1 MTLATLQA
9 LIAGNLVAWL
19 LVFTRVGSAFLVIPV
34 FGDQFVPTQVRLLL
48 ALLISLLVTP
58 ILAGRLP
65 PEPNSPL
72 ALFVLLAGEVLIGIF
87 IGTLPRLMFGAL
99 EVAGMIIAMQTGLSN
114 AFVYN
119 PALASQGSLPGS
131 LLSWLALLLIL
142 ITNLHHLLIL
152 AVVHSYETFQPGG
165 AVPVGDFAQAVTRVA
180 ADSFMIGVEMAAP
193 FLATG
198 LVFALALGVMARLA
212 PQMQVFF
219 VFMSAQIA
227 YGLFL
232 FAITV
237 SAMMTFWLRH
247 FEGTLV
253 QFLSPG

>member
-1 MTLATLQA
+1 VAALEA
-9 LIAGNLVAWL
+9 LIAGNLFAWL
-19 LVFTRVGSAFLVIPV
+19 LVFTRVGSAIMVMPV
-34 FGDQFVPTQVRLLL
+34 FGDQFVPIRVRLAL
-48 ALLISLLVTP
+48 ALIVSVIVTP
-58 ILAGRLP
+58 
-65 PEPNSPL
+65 
-72 ALFVLLAGEVLIGIF
+72 VLLAQLPKEPASALSLFLLLTGEILVGIF
-87 IGTLPRLMFGAL
+87 IGSLARLMFGAL

-114 AFVYN
+114 AFVFN

-152 AVVHSYETFQPGG
+152 AVVRSYELFQPG
-165 AVPVGDFAQAVTRVA
+165 APPPVADFTQSVTRLV

>member
-1 MTLATLQA
+1 MAALQA
-9 LIAGNLVAWL
+9 LIAGNLFAWL
-19 LVFTRVGSAFLVIPV
+19 LVFTRVGSAFMVMPL
-34 FGDQFVPTQVRLLL
+34 FGDQFVPTNMRLLL
-48 ALLISLLVTP
+48 ALTISLIVTP
-58 ILAGRLP
+58 VLAPQLP
-65 PEPNSPL
+65 HEPNSVL
-72 ALFVLLAGEVLIGIF
+72 ALFLLLSGEILIGVF
-87 IGTLPRLMFGAL
+87 IGSLPRLMFGAL

-114 AFVYN
+114 AFVFN
-119 PALASQGSLPGS
+119 PSLASQGSLPGS

-142 ITNLHHLLIL
+142 ITNMHHLLLL
-152 AVVHSYETFQPGG
+152 AVVHSYDLFQPG
-165 AVPVGDFAQAVTRVA
+165 APVPVNDLAETVTRVV
-180 ADSFMIGVEMAAP
+180 ADSFTIGVEMAAP

-198 LVFALALGVMARLA
+198 LVFALALGIMARLA

-237 SAMMTFWLRH
+237 SAMMTFWLGH
-247 FEGTLV
+247 FESSLT

>member
-1 MTLATLQA
+1 MM
-9 LIAGNLVAWL
+9 VM
-19 LVFTRVGSAFLVIPV
+19 PV
-34 FGDQFVPTQVRLLL
+34 FGDQFVPTQARLLL
-48 ALLISLLVTP
+48 ALVISVVVTP
-58 ILAGRLP
+58 
-65 PEPNSPL
+65 
-72 ALFVLLAGEVLIGIF
+72 VLLPVLPREPAAVLSLVLLLTGEILIGVF
-87 IGTLPRLMFGAL
+87 IGSVARLMFGAL
-99 EVAGMIIAMQTGLSN
+99 EVAGMIIAMPTGLSN
-114 AFVYN
+114 AFVFN

-131 LLSWLALLLIL
+131 LMSWLALLLIL
-142 ITNLHHLLIL
+142 ITNLHHLLIE
-152 AVVHSYETFQPGG
+152 AVVRSYELFQPG
-165 AVPVGDFAQAVTRVA
+165 APVPLNDFAQSVTRLV
-180 ADSFMIGVEMAAP
+180 ADSFLIGVEMAAP

-198 LVFALALGVMARLA
+198 MVFALALGVMARLA

-247 FEGTLV
+247 FESTLV

>member
-1 MTLATLQA
+1 MTALQT
-9 LIAGNLVAWL
+9 LIAGNLFAWL
-19 LVFTRVGSAFLVIPV
+19 LVFTRVGSAMMVMPV
-34 FGDQFVPTQVRLLL
+34 FGDQFVPTQARLLL
-48 ALLISLLVTP
+48 ALIISVVVTP
-58 ILAGRLP
+58 VLLP
-65 PEPNSPL
+65 VLPREPAAVLSL
-72 ALFVLLAGEVLIGIF
+72 ALLLMGEILIGIF
-87 IGTLPRLMFGAL
+87 IGSVARLMFGAL

-114 AFVYN
+114 AFVFN

-131 LLSWLALLLIL
+131 LMSWLALLLIL
-142 ITNLHHLLIL
+142 ITNLHHLLIE
-152 AVVHSYETFQPGG
+152 AVVRSYELFQPG
-165 AVPVGDFAQAVTRVA
+165 APVPVNDFAQSVTRLV
-180 ADSFMIGVEMAAP
+180 ADSFLIGVEMAAP

-198 LVFALALGVMARLA
+198 MVFALALGVMARLA

-247 FEGTLV
+247 FESTLV

>member
-1 MTLATLQA
+1 MAALQA
-9 LIAGNLVAWL
+9 LIAGNLFAWL
-19 LVFTRVGSAFLVIPV
+19 LVFTRVGSAFMVMPL
-34 FGDQFVPTQVRLLL
+34 FGDQFVPTNMRLLL
-48 ALLISLLVTP
+48 ALVVSVIVTP
-58 ILAGRLP
+58 VLAPQLP
-65 PEPNSPL
+65 HEPASVL
-72 ALFVLLAGEVLIGIF
+72 ALFLLLSGEILIGVF
-87 IGTLPRLMFGAL
+87 IGSLPRLMFGAL

-114 AFVYN
+114 AFVFN
-119 PALASQGSLPGS
+119 PSLASQGSLPGS
-131 LLSWLALLLIL
+131 LLSWLALLLIS
-142 ITNLHHLLIL
+142 ITNMHHLLLL
-152 AVVHSYETFQPGG
+152 AVVHSYDLFQPG
-165 AVPVGDFAQAVTRVA
+165 APVPVNDLAESVTRMV

-247 FEGTLV
+247 FESSLT

>member
-1 MTLATLQA
+1 MAALQT
-9 LIAGNLVAWL
+9 LIAGNLFAWL
-19 LVFTRVGSAFLVIPV
+19 LVFTRVGAAFMVMPV

-48 ALLISLLVTP
+48 ALIVSVVVTP
-58 ILAGRLP
+58 
-65 PEPNSPL
+65 
-72 ALFVLLAGEVLIGIF
+72 VLLPQLPTEPVSALSLFLLLSGEILVGVF
-87 IGTLPRLMFGAL
+87 IGSLPRLMFGAL

-142 ITNLHHLLIL
+142 ITNLHHLLL
-152 AVVHSYETFQPGG
+152 MAVIHSYELVKPGG
-165 AVPVGDFAQAVTRVA
+165 PIPINDFAETVTRLV

>member
-1 MTLATLQA
+1 MAALQA
-9 LIAGNLVAWL
+9 LIAGNLFAWL
-19 LVFTRVGSAFLVIPV
+19 LVFTRVGSAMMVLPV
-34 FGDQFVPTQVRLLL
+34 FGDQFVPNRVRLLL
-48 ALLISLLVTP
+48 ALIISMIVTP
-58 ILAGRLP
+58 ALLSQLP
-65 PEPNSPL
+65 REPASVL
-72 ALFVLLAGEVLIGIF
+72 SLFLLLAGEILTGIF
-87 IGTLPRLMFGAL
+87 IGSLGRLMFGAL

-114 AFVYN
+114 AFVFN
-119 PALASQGSLPGS
+119 PALATQGSLPGS

-142 ITNLHHLLIL
+142 ITNLHHLLIM
-152 AVVHSYETFQPGG
+152 AVVRSYETFQPG
-165 AVPVGDFAQAVTRVA
+165 APVPIGDFAQTVTRLV

-237 SAMMTFWLRH
+237 SAMMTFWLGH

-253 QFLSPG
+253 QFLNPG

>member
-1 MTLATLQA
+1 MTALQA
-9 LIAGNLVAWL
+9 LIDANLFAWL
-19 LVFTRVGSAFLVIPV
+19 LVFTRVGSAMMVLPV
-34 FGDQFVPTQVRLLL
+34 FGDQFVPNRVRLLL
-48 ALLISLLVTP
+48 ALIISMIVTP
-58 ILAGRLP
+58 ALLSQLP
-65 PEPNSPL
+65 REPASVL
-72 ALFVLLAGEVLIGIF
+72 SLFLLLAGEILTGIF
-87 IGTLPRLMFGAL
+87 IGSLGRLMFGAL

-114 AFVYN
+114 AFVFN
-119 PALASQGSLPGS
+119 PALATQGSLPGS

-142 ITNLHHLLIL
+142 ITNLHHLLIM
-152 AVVHSYETFQPGG
+152 AVVRSYETFQPG
-165 AVPVGDFAQAVTRVA
+165 APVPIGDFAQTVTRLV

-198 LVFALALGVMARLA
+198 LVFALALGIMARLA

-237 SAMMTFWLRH
+237 SAMMLFWLRH
-247 FEGTLV
+247 FEGTLI

>member
-1 MTLATLQA
+1 MAALQS
-9 LIAGNLVAWL
+9 LIAGNLFAWL
-19 LVFTRVGSAFLVIPV
+19 LVFTRVGSAMMVMPV
-34 FGDQFVPTQVRLLL
+34 FGDQFVPIQARLLL
-48 ALLISLLVTP
+48 ALIISVVVTPVLLPVLPHEPAAVLSLALLLVGE
-58 ILAGRLP
+58 IL
-65 PEPNSPL
+65 
-72 ALFVLLAGEVLIGIF
+72 VGIF
-87 IGTLPRLMFGAL
+87 IGSLARLMFGAL

-114 AFVYN
+114 AFVFN

-131 LLSWLALLLIL
+131 LMSWLALLLIL
-142 ITNLHHLLIL
+142 ITNLHHLLIE
-152 AVVHSYETFQPGG
+152 AVVHSYELFQPG
-165 AVPVGDFAQAVTRVA
+165 APVPLNDFAQSVTRLV
-180 ADSFMIGVEMAAP
+180 ADSFLIGVEMAAP

-198 LVFALALGVMARLA
+198 MVFALALGVMARLA

-237 SAMMTFWLRH
+237 SAMMSFWLRH
-247 FEGTLV
+247 FESTLV

>member
-1 MTLATLQA
+1 MAALQT
-9 LIAGNLVAWL
+9 LIAGNLFAWL
-19 LVFTRVGSAFLVIPV
+19 LVFTRVGAAMMVMPV

-48 ALLISLLVTP
+48 ALAISLVVTP
-58 ILAGRLP
+58 
-65 PEPNSPL
+65 
-72 ALFVLLAGEVLIGIF
+72 VLLPELPREPASVLGLFLLLGGELLIGVF
-87 IGTLPRLMFGAL
+87 IGSLGRLMFGAL

-114 AFVYN
+114 AFVFN
-119 PALASQGSLPGS
+119 PSLATQGSLPGS

-142 ITNLHHLLIL
+142 ITNLHHLLLSAI
-152 AVVHSYETFQPGG
+152 VHSYEMFQPG
-165 AVPVGDFAQAVTRVA
+165 APLPVGDFTQTVTRLV
-180 ADSFMIGVEMAAP
+180 ADSFTIGVQMSAP

-198 LVFALALGVMARLA
+198 LVFALALGIMARLA

-237 SAMMTFWLRH
+237 SAMMMFWLRH

-253 QFLSPG
+253 QFLAPE

>member
-9 LIAGNLVAWL
+9 LIAGNLFAWL

-131 LLSWLALLLIL
+131 MLSWMALLMIL
-142 ITNLHHLLIL
+142 ITNMHHMLIT
-152 AVVHSYETFQPGG
+152 AVVQSYDLFQPG
-165 AVPVGDFAQAVTRVA
+165 APLPVQDFAEMILHMVA
-180 ADSFMIGVEMAAP
+180 TSFAIGVEMAAP
-193 FLATG
+193 FIATG
-198 LVFALALGVMARLA
+198 LVFALALGVMSRLA
-212 PQMQVFF
+212 PQMQVFV
-219 VFMSAQIA
+219 VFTAAQIG
-227 YGLFL
+227 YGLIL
-232 FAITV
+232 LAITLG
-237 SAMMTFWLRH
+237 AMMMFWLRH
-247 FEGTLV
+247 FESNLMD
-253 QFLSPG
+253 FINPG

>member
-1 MTLATLQA
+1 MAALEA
-9 LIAGNLVAWL
+9 LIAGNLFAWL
-19 LVFTRVGSAFLVIPV
+19 LVFTRVGSAMMVLPV
-34 FGDQFVPTQVRLLL
+34 FGDQFVPARVRLVL
-48 ALLISLLVTP
+48 ALIISLIVTP
-58 ILAGRLP
+58 
-65 PEPNSPL
+65 
-72 ALFVLLAGEVLIGIF
+72 VLLPQLPREPASVLSLFLLLLGEIMIGVF
-87 IGTLPRLMFGAL
+87 IGSLGRLMFGAL

-114 AFVYN
+114 AFVFN

>member
-1 MTLATLQA
+1 MM
-9 LIAGNLVAWL
+9 VM
-19 LVFTRVGSAFLVIPV
+19 PV

-48 ALLISLLVTP
+48 ALAVSLVVTP
-58 ILAGRLP
+58 VLLPVLP
-65 PEPNSPL
+65 PEPAAVL
-72 ALFVLLAGEVLIGIF
+72 QLFLLLAGELLIGVF
-87 IGTLPRLMFGAL
+87 IGSIGRLMFGAL

-114 AFVYN
+114 AFVFN
-119 PALASQGSLPGS
+119 PSLATQGSLPGS
-131 LLSWLALLLIL
+131 MLSWLALLLIL
-142 ITNLHHLLIL
+142 ITNLHHVLLAGVI
-152 AVVHSYETFQPGG
+152 HSYALFPPG
-165 AVPVGDFAQAVTRVA
+165 APLPMGDMAEQVTRLA
-180 ADSFMIGVEMAAP
+180 ADSFTIGVEMSAP

-237 SAMMTFWLRH
+237 SAMMMFWLHH
-247 FEGTLV
+247 FEGTLI
-253 QFLSPG
+253 QFLSPGW

>member
-1 MTLATLQA
+1 MTALQA
-9 LIAGNLVAWL
+9 LIDANLFAWL
-19 LVFTRVGSAFLVIPV
+19 LVFTRVGSAIMVMPL

-48 ALLISLLVTP
+48 SAMICLVVTPVLLPRLPHEPTAVLSLALLL
-58 ILAGRLP
+58 G
-65 PEPNSPL
+65 
-72 ALFVLLAGEVLIGIF
+72 GEIMIGVF
-87 IGTLPRLMFGAL
+87 IGSVARLMFGAL

-114 AFVYN
+114 AFVFN
-119 PALASQGSLPGS
+119 PSLSSQGSLPGS
-131 LLSWLALLLIL
+131 MLSWMALLLIL
-142 ITNLHHLLIL
+142 ITNLHHMMIMG
-152 AVVHSYETFQPGG
+152 VVHSYDLFVPGG
-165 AVPVGDFAQAVTRVA
+165 PLPVADFAQAVARLV

-193 FLATG
+193 FFATG

-237 SAMMTFWLRH
+237 SAMMTFWLNH
-247 FEGTLV
+247 FESTLI
-253 QFLSPG
+253 QFLSPQ

>member
-1 MTLATLQA
+1 MAALQA
-9 LIAGNLVAWL
+9 LIAGNLFAWL
-19 LVFTRVGSAFLVIPV
+19 LVFTRVGSAMMVLPV
-34 FGDQFVPTQVRLLL
+34 FGDQFVPNRVRLLL
-48 ALLISLLVTP
+48 ALIISMIVTP
-58 ILAGRLP
+58 ALLSQLP
-65 PEPNSPL
+65 REPASVL
-72 ALFVLLAGEVLIGIF
+72 SLFLLLAGEILTGIF
-87 IGTLPRLMFGAL
+87 IGSLGRLMFGAL

-114 AFVYN
+114 AFVFN
-119 PALASQGSLPGS
+119 PALATQGSLPGS

-142 ITNLHHLLIL
+142 ITNLHHLLL
-152 AVVHSYETFQPGG
+152 MAVVRSYDLFQPG
-165 AVPVGDFAQAVTRVA
+165 APLPVGDFAQTVTRLV

-237 SAMMTFWLRH
+237 SAMMTFWLGH

-253 QFLSPG
+253 QFLNPG

>member
-1 MTLATLQA
+1 MAVLQT
-9 LIAGNLVAWL
+9 LIAGNLFAWL
-19 LVFTRVGSAFLVIPV
+19 LVFTRVGAAMMVMPV

-48 ALLISLLVTP
+48 ALIISVIVTP
-58 ILAGRLP
+58 VLLP
-65 PEPNSPL
+65 QLPHEPASVL
-72 ALFVLLAGEVLIGIF
+72 SLFLLLAGEILIGVF
-87 IGTLPRLMFGAL
+87 IGSLARLMFGAL

-114 AFVYN
+114 AFVFN
-119 PALASQGSLPGS
+119 PSLATQGSLPGS

-142 ITNLHHLLIL
+142 ITNLHHLLIM
-152 AVVHSYETFQPGG
+152 AVVRSYETFQPG
-165 AVPVGDFAQAVTRVA
+165 APVPVNDFAQSVTRLV

-247 FEGTLV
+247 FEGTLI

>member
-1 MTLATLQA
+1 MAALQA
-9 LIAGNLVAWL
+9 LIAGNLFAWL
-19 LVFTRVGSAFLVIPV
+19 LVFTRVGSAFMVMPL
-34 FGDQFVPTQVRLLL
+34 FGDQFVPTNMRLLL
-48 ALLISLLVTP
+48 ALVVSVIVTP
-58 ILAGRLP
+58 VLAPQLP
-65 PEPNSPL
+65 HEPASVL
-72 ALFVLLAGEVLIGIF
+72 ALFLLLSGEILIGVF
-87 IGTLPRLMFGAL
+87 IGSLPRLMFGAL

-114 AFVYN
+114 AFVFN
-119 PALASQGSLPGS
+119 PSLASQGSLPGS

-142 ITNLHHLLIL
+142 ITNMHHLLLL
-152 AVVHSYETFQPGG
+152 AVVHSYDLFQPG
-165 AVPVGDFAQAVTRVA
+165 APVPVNDLAESVTRMV

-247 FEGTLV
+247 FESSLT